1 MPQKCNF
8 IRRRKEIILSAMKE
22 VITGNHAVSYGA
34 MLSRSQVIAAY
45 PITPQT
51 QIVEMLSNM
60 CASGKLKAK
69 FIKVESEHSAMAA
82 SIGASIVGA
91 RAFTATSAQ
100 GLALMHELL
109 HWAANGRLPIV
120 MADVNR
126 SMAPGWSIWT
136 DQNDSLS
143 QRDTGWIQIYCES
156 AQEVLDSIIQGFRI
170 AEQVFLP
177 VMVVLD
183 AFVLSHTSE
192 PVDIPDI
199 RLVDKYLPPFKPLF
213 KMDLKD
219 PHAYGGLVSP
229 EYNFE
234 LKYKI
239 QEAMW
244 KTFDVAK
251 KADMEFK
258 KCLGRNYG
266 IIESYKCDKADIILV
281 TSGTITSTSRYV
293 INEMNK
299 NGKKN
304 VGLLKIRLFRPF
316 PAKEIVKALSKAKK
330 VAVIDRNIGYG
341 VGGIF
346 CQEVKAAFGNEK
358 TKPLF
363 YNFITGIGG
372 RDVTTKDIQSIID
385 YTEKNKTP
393 KEDVVWIGLRK

>member
-1 MPQKCNF
+1 
-8 IRRRKEIILSAMKE
+8 MKE
-22 VITGNHAVSYGA
+22 VTTGNHAVSYGA

-51 QIVEMLSNM
+51 QIVELLSSL
-60 CASGKLKAK
+60 CASGRLKAK

-82 SIGASIVGA
+82 SIGASIAGA

-126 SMAPGWSIWT
+126 AMAPGWSIWT

-143 QRDTGWIQIYCES
+143 QRDTGWIQLYCES
-156 AQEVLDSIIQGFRI
+156 AQEVMDSIIQGFKI
-170 AEQVFLP
+170 AEQVYLP

-199 RLVDKYLPPFKPLF
+199 RLVDKYLPPFRPKF
-213 KMDLKD
+213 KLDLTD
-219 PHAYGGLVSP
+219 PHAVGGLVSP

-239 QEAMW
+239 QEAMQQ
-244 KTFDVAK
+244 TFAVAK
-251 KADMEFK
+251 KADAEF
-258 KCLGRNYG
+258 GRHFGRSYG
-266 IIESYKCDKADIILV
+266 IVEPYKCENADIILV

-293 INEMNK
+293 INELNK
-299 NGKKN
+299 KGKKN
-304 VGLLKIRLFRPF
+304 VGILKIRMFRPF
-316 PAKEIVKALSKAKK
+316 PVKEVVKVLSKAKK

-358 TKPLF
+358 TKPVF
-363 YNFITGIGG
+363 FNFITGIGG
-372 RDVTTKDIQSIID
+372 RDVTPKDIQSIID
-385 YTEKNKTP
+385 YTETNKTP
-393 KEDVVWIGLRK
+393 KEDIVWIGLRK

>member
-1 MPQKCNF
+1 
-8 IRRRKEIILSAMKE
+8 MKE
-22 VITGNHAVSYGA
+22 VTTGNHAVSYGA

-51 QIVEMLSNM
+51 QIVELLSSL
-60 CASGKLKAK
+60 CASGRLKAK

-82 SIGASIVGA
+82 SIGASVTGA

-126 SMAPGWSIWT
+126 AMAPGWSIWT

-143 QRDTGWIQIYCES
+143 QRDTGWIQLYCES
-156 AQEVLDSIIQGFRI
+156 AQEVLDSIIQGFKI
-170 AEQVFLP
+170 AEQVYLP

-199 RLVDKYLPPFKPLF
+199 RLVDKYLPPFRPQF
-213 KMDLKD
+213 KLDLKN
-219 PHAYGGLVSP
+219 PHAFGGLVSP

-239 QEAMW
+239 QEAMQQ
-244 KTFDVAK
+244 TLAIAK
-251 KADMEFK
+251 KADAEFGK
-258 KCLGRNYG
+258 QFGRNYG
-266 IIESYKCDKADIILV
+266 IIESYKCENADTILV

-293 INEMNK
+293 INELNK
-299 NGKKN
+299 KGKKN
-304 VGLLKIRLFRPF
+304 VGILKIRMFRPF
-316 PAKEIVKALSKAKK
+316 PSKEVVKVLSKAKK

-358 TKPLF
+358 IKPTF
-363 YNFITGIGG
+363 FNFITGIGG
-372 RDVTTKDIQSIID
+372 RDVTPKDIQSIID
-385 YTEKNKTP
+385 YTETNKTP
-393 KEDVVWIGLRK
+393 KEDVVWVGLRK